1 MHDQVREVKEKTDIV
16 AVIGEYVNLKQAGR
30 RFTGLCPFH
39 KEKSPSFTVSPD
51 MQMYKCFGCGEAG
64 DVFTFLEKH
73 EGMEFRDAL
82 KFLAGR
88 VGVVLTEPDSK
99 VSRERQLLVEINEAA
114 ASFYHYLLKTHVLG
128 APMRAYLSGRGIE
141 DRTIDTFRLGAAAQ
155 SPNALFT
162 YLTQKKKY
170 APQMIELAGLIY
182 KTERGYLDRF
192 RGRVMFPICDHHG
205 ETIAVAGRILPQ
217 FDNGKVGKYVNSPE
231 TPIYH
236 KGSSLYGI
244 HVTKADMKRADMAVV
259 VEGEMDLL
267 SAWQAGV
274 TNVVAIK
281 GSAFTEGQLTVL
293 SRYVR
298 QTTLALD
305 SDFAGS
311 NAALKGI
318 FLAEKMGMTVKVVQ
332 LGDYKDPDEFAKADA
347 KGFIIAVREAIGVW
361 DFIIEFTLSKFDVT
375 TGEGVRNVSR
385 ELMPLLAQIEDK
397 VVQAR
402 YVQYLAMRLKVPPEA
417 VISQLSQTPQQKLS
431 QTQSL
436 GVYTPEVLDRRE
448 MLERRLFAALILE
461 KIDASTEILLDD
473 VSLRDIYQKYLVWSG
488 ENKGKPLSEFAV
500 TLEKNYADLLSNIIL
515 SQEDDI
521 LETSLLKKELSQ
533 IVLREKLAA
542 ASDEIAAAERANDE
556 ERLTL
561 ALNKHRDLTAKLA
574 QFTASS

>member
-1 MHDQVREVKEKTDIV
+1 
-16 AVIGEYVNLKQAGR
+16 
-30 RFTGLCPFH
+30 
-39 KEKSPSFTVSPD
+39 
-51 MQMYKCFGCGEAG
+51 
-64 DVFTFLEKH
+64 
-73 EGMEFRDAL
+73 
-82 KFLAGR
+82 
-88 VGVVLTEPDSK
+88 
-99 VSRERQLLVEINEAA
+99 
-114 ASFYHYLLKTHVLG
+114 
-128 APMRAYLSGRGIE
+128 
-141 DRTIDTFRLGAAAQ
+141 
-155 SPNALFT
+155 
-162 YLTQKKKY
+162 
-170 APQMIELAGLIY
+170 
-182 KTERGYLDRF
+182 
-192 RGRVMFPICDHHG
+192 
-205 ETIAVAGRILPQ
+205 
-217 FDNGKVGKYVNSPE
+217 
-231 TPIYH
+231 
-236 KGSSLYGI
+236 
-244 HVTKADMKRADMAVV
+244 VTKADMKRADMAVV